1 MPTDP
6 LPVSN
11 EKINLPT
18 EAIHKVTVPLARFL
32 KIEAAA
38 GALLLV
44 TTVLAVAVANSAWAE
59 PFLSIW
65 SSPAGAQIG
74 AFGFHRSLLHWIN
87 DGLMTLFFF
96 VVALELKRE
105 IVLGELRH
113 IRLALLP
120 LAGAIGGMFF
130 PALVFLVL
138 MRGRAEAHGWGV
150 VMATDTAFVIGCL
163 ALLGSR
169 IPSSLRIFLL
179 SLAIFDDVG
188 AILVVAFGYGGSLSF
203 TALCLSFLVLAIITI
218 ISRLGVRSVP
228 VYFLLGLVTWLC
240 FDSSGIHPTIAGVLL
255 GLMTPARSW
264 VNDERLRAILNQ
276 VLSYPRGE
284 HWSGDTVDRK
294 DLGKA
299 GAAARESLSPLE
311 RIEMRL
317 HPWVGFAIMPIFA
330 LANAGVRLP
339 GADFGQPLI
348 LAIGAGLVL
357 GKPLGVFLMSWLAVR
372 LGLATLFPGLTWPV
386 LAAGCFLT
394 GIGFTMSIFIAGLA
408 FPASIQADAKIGI
421 LMASVISATLGVT
434 ALWLTSR
441 NGRLGQHRSESL
453 TRL

>member
-1 MPTDP
+1 MMETPSLAQKKAG
-6 LPVSN
+6 LPA
-11 EKINLPT
+11 
-18 EAIHKVTVPLARFL
+18 EAIHKITAPLARFL
-32 KIEAAA
+32 RIEAAA
-38 GALLLV
+38 GALLLSA
-44 TTVLAVAVANSAWAE
+44 TITALIFTNSGWAR
-59 PFLSIW
+59 PFLSVW
-65 SSPAGAQIG
+65 DASIG
-74 AFGFHRSLLHWIN
+74 LQVEEFSFHRSLLHWIN

-130 PALVFLVL
+130 PALLYLLL
-138 MRGRAEAHGWGV
+138 MRGRPEAHGWGV

-169 IPSSLRIFLL
+169 IPPALRLFLL

-203 TALCLSFLVLAIITI
+203 TALGLSFLILAMIKVM
-218 ISRLGVRSVP
+218 SSLGVRSVP
-228 VYFLLGLVTWLC
+228 VYFFLGVTTWLC
-240 FDSSGIHPTIAGVLL
+240 LDSSGVHPTIAGVLL
-255 GLMTPARSW
+255 GLMTPAKSW
-264 VNDERLRAILNQ
+264 VNDERLRAIFNQ

-299 GAAARESLSPLE
+299 GAAARETLSPLE

-330 LANAGVRLP
+330 LANAGVKLP
-339 GADFGQPLI
+339 GADFGQPLV
-348 LAIGAGLVL
+348 LAIGVGLVL

-386 LAAGCFLT
+386 LTAGCFLT

-421 LMASVISATLGVT
+421 LMASVISATLGVV

-441 NGRLGQHRSESL
+441 KGRLGP
-453 TRL
+453 